1 MLSTEKENVYD
12 YVFFYNTFF
21 FTKKIEKNFKLL
33 RSGWNFPESCVSVR
47 AFERYLIRGSSS
59 NRLKV
64 MAILLPKN
72 KTYFQ
77 KTKRIE
83 IRFVFWLSERSK
95 LAITFKRFELEP
107 RIRYHSKA
115 LTETHLSGKFQPD
128 RSSLKIFGF
137 YEKKNVL

>member
-1 MLSTEKENVYD
+1 MT
-12 YVFFYNTFF
+12 
-21 FTKKIEKNFKLL
+21 
-33 RSGWNFPESCVSVR
+33 
-47 AFERYLIRGSSS
+47 
-59 NRLKV
+59 
-64 MAILLPKN
+64 ILLPKN

-137 YEKKNVL
+137 YEKKTYCKKKRNRDTFSFSVVWQVQVSLLASFRSNLLTGSSN